1 MMDSRDELIPLD
13 RLSDRFFKYLFAVE
27 EHKDL
32 LIAFLNEVL
41 LDIDPEGSARRIED
55 VRYKDRESLPLRHDA
70 KLPRFDVIATSEDG
84 RIFHV
89 EVQIARDRHF
99 LERSLYYTATTYF
112 LQLGQGEEY
121 GDLAPVIFVGLLDF
135 QIFPSLSEGGNKG
148 EDYHTLHRILNVR
161 NHRWEMRGMEFHFLE
176 LPKLKSQLRRR
187 RAAPRTGLERLLSY
201 LGNVGG
207 ERAMQELAQVDPRV
221 ERMMQL
227 ESLFTKDPNLLRDYF
242 FSRRDRV
249 DYERARRD
257 SFAEG
262 KAEGEAK
269 GRAEGEAKGRAEGE
283 AKGRAEGRA
292 EGRAAG
298 MEETAAAML
307 REKIDILLV
316 SRVTGLSLDRLEV
329 LRTRAE
335 S

>member
-1 MMDSRDELIPLD
+1 M
-13 RLSDRFFKYLFAVE
+13 
-27 EHKDL
+27 
-32 LIAFLNEVL
+32 
-41 LDIDPEGSARRIED
+41 DIDPDGSARRIED
-55 VRYKDRESLPLRHDA
+55 VRYGDRESLPLRRDA

-89 EVQIARDRHF
+89 EIQVARDRHF

-135 QIFPSLSEGGNKG
+135 QIFSSLSAGGDKG

-161 NHRWEMRGMEFHFLE
+161 NHRWEMHGMEFHFLE
-176 LPKLKSQLRRR
+176 LPKLRRR
-187 RAAPRTGLERLLSY
+187 RAGPRTGLERLLSY

-207 ERAMQELAQVDPRV
+207 EKAMQELAQADPRV
-221 ERMMQL
+221 ERMMEL

-242 FSRRDRV
+242 FSKRDRV

-262 KAEGEAK
+262 KAEGV
-269 GRAEGEAKGRAEGE
+269 
-283 AKGRAEGRA
+283 
-292 EGRAAG
+292 
-298 MEETAAAML
+298 EETAAALL
-307 REKIDILLV
+307 REKVDILLV
-316 SRVTGLSLDRLEV
+316 SRVTGLSTERLRK
-329 LRTRAE
+329 LQNPT